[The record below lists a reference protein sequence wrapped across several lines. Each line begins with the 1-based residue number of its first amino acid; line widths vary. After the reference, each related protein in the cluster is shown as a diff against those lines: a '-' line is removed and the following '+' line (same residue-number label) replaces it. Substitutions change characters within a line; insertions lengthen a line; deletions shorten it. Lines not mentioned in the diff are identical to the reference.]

1 MYPSIHS
8 LAHRAPPATRT
19 RVRWQPYNSLP
30 TSASASSLT
39 SRSPSSTYL
48 NTPTSSVSSSPSPTP
63 TLPCDSER
71 TKQPQQR
78 ELSQSRDK
86 NKYALSLVDQAVK
99 SLGEIWLP
107 QDIPVVFLTSS
118 RAMVPGADN
127 SPLNHNTQHST
138 TTHPSPCLQRRNTQL
153 PSPISPTTHP
163 SPLPSTQCNESVEAL
178 LNPRNNVPVRGFVHE
193 VLRRSRTS
201 GTVLQTALCY
211 LEAIRPKIPEL
222 LRQEKS
228 GEGCKGELELDSRI
242 TPATEAELEL
252 ESQST
257 DGSSC
262 GSEVPTLVVN
272 DAGDDMDTVKVSDSD
287 SDIDCADAPTNAVA
301 YGLGNVVPQSVVGDD
316 ALKKSKGATAPL
328 APLPPLP
335 SPLLCPRR
343 AFLASLILASKFT
356 QDKCYSNRA
365 WAKLSGLPP
374 REIGRCERALGDALE
389 WRLWVGKTPA
399 CSSPSSSSTPSC
411 QAAGTPASSS
421 ACGST
426 RPVARC
432 QSEGNLRS
440 TASERT
446 PFLVSDMSP
455 ADQKVSPVISKNSPV
470 MARPLMRR
478 AGSGLRRASTLPAE
492 AFSSS
497 SPAPSSLASQY
508 MTSRVRSN
516 NVVTQWII
524 NNQGQLHAEQVD
536 QEMYSPETDG
546 SRPEHEASAST
557 NHSSTAIPMNSSTS
571 PYPPTPGLSYSPS
584 TTESSLES
592 GDRTIQMSAFSSF
605 EDGSMTGSFGSVGSF
620 NPSAFIGGCGGT
632 SNSTAGCGP
641 ASWTNASLPA
651 GSCAIG
657 GGVDFNLVLPGTHV
671 SSLLN
676 LEHQTSYLDGY
687 NGWSTGIAPVGTMV
701 I

>member
-30 TSASASSLT
+30 TSASASS
-39 SRSPSSTYL
+39 RSPSSTYL

-63 TLPCDSER
+63 TLICESER

-78 ELSQSRDK
+78 DSTQSREK

-99 SLGEIWLP
+99 SLCEIWHP

-118 RAMVPGADN
+118 RAMVPGTDN
-127 SPLNHNTQHST
+127 TPL
-138 TTHPSPCLQRRNTQL
+138 HPSKSNSSTSLQQCNTQL

-163 SPLPSTQCNESVEAL
+163 SPPPSTPSNESLEAL
-178 LNPRNNVPVRGFVHE
+178 LNPRNNVPIRGFVHE

-211 LEAIRPKIPEL
+211 LEAIRLRIPEL

-228 GEGCKGELELDSRI
+228 GEGYKGEVELDSRI

-252 ESQST
+252 ESQTT
-257 DGSSC
+257 DSSSC

-272 DAGDDMDTVKVSDSD
+272 DCGDDMDTVKVSDCD
-287 SDIDCADAPTNAVA
+287 SDIDCTGMSTSAVA
-301 YGLGNVVPQSVVGDD
+301 YGLGNVALQSAAGDD
-316 ALKKSKGATAPL
+316 TSKKSKVANSPL

-389 WRLWVGKTPA
+389 WRLWVGKAPSSA
-399 CSSPSSSSTPSC
+399 SPSSSSTPLAS
-411 QAAGTPASSS
+411 QGTGNSAPGT

-440 TASERT
+440 LASERT
-446 PFLVSDMSP
+446 AFLVSDVPS
-455 ADQKVSPVISKNSPV
+455 DEQKSSPVLSKNSPV
-470 MARPLMRR
+470 MTRPVARR

-497 SPAPSSLASQY
+497 LPATSSSASQY
-508 MTSRVRSN
+508 LTSRVRSN

-524 NNQGQLHAEQVD
+524 NNQGQLHADPID
-536 QEMYSPETDG
+536 QEMHSLEKDGTNEPTTFMTDNG
-546 SRPEHEASAST
+546 
-557 NHSSTAIPMNSSTS
+557 AIAPATSSTS

-605 EDGSMTGSFGSVGSF
+605 EDGSALGSFGSVGSF
-620 NPSAFIGGCGGT
+620 NASTLLGGCKGT
-632 SNSTAGCGP
+632 SDSSVAFGN
-641 ASWTNASLPA
+641 ASWAASLPA
-651 GSCAIG
+651 PTGNCA
-657 GGVDFNLVLPGTHV
+657 V
-671 SSLLN
+671 SNAMDYMNPVASLLS
-676 LEHQTSYLDGY
+676 LERQPLYHDGY
-687 NGWSTGIAPVGTMV
+687 NGWNTGVAVGTMV